1 MWGSE
6 SAELEMW
13 DGAGGRAT
21 GRTLPKSAEAEAHR
35 AAEPLLAAACLFGF
49 FFFSNVGIE
58 NTFAP
63 ANTANESASVADR
76 VARRRQS
83 WASKNTSDEDPA
95 AAGEAGSQE
104 TIGKGGLATGV
115 RDPSEQAH
123 LASREATNP
132 PERDHAGLIAT
143 RIVALLTL

>member
-83 WASKNTSDEDPA
+83 WASKNTSMKTRRP
-95 AAGEAGSQE
+95 Q
-104 TIGKGGLATGV
+104 V
-115 RDPSEQAH
+115 RQGARKRSG
-123 LASREATNP
+123 R
-132 PERDHAGLIAT
+132 AGLQRGLGT
-143 RIVALLTL
+143 HQSRLT